1 MALIIIGLTLW
12 IFGMKN
18 VVTLEAQNDYGSPK
32 YFAFLTIA
40 FFGLALAV
48 DRTIAL
54 VRNLEIMLRVRA
66 AESSKFL
73 VIVSTGNTISGRES

>member
-1 MALIIIGLTLW
+1 MNPWNYMALIIIGLTLW

-18 VVTLEAQNDYGSPK
+18 VVTLEAHDDYGSLK

-54 VRNLEIMLRVRA
+54 TKTMEKMIKRR
-66 AESSKFL
+66 
-73 VIVSTGNTISGRES
+73 

>member
-1 MALIIIGLTLW
+1 MNPWNYMALIIIGLTLW

-54 VRNLEIMLRVRA
+54 TKTMQKMIHGSN
-66 AESSKFL
+66 
-73 VIVSTGNTISGRES
+73 

>member
-1 MALIIIGLTLW
+1 MNPWNYMALIIIGLTLW

-18 VVTLEAQNDYGSPK
+18 VVTLETQNDYGSPK

-40 FFGLALAV
+40 FFGLAMAV

-54 VRNLEIMLRVRA
+54 TKQLENM
-66 AESSKFL
+66 
-73 VIVSTGNTISGRES
+73 IS